1 MARKARLSH
10 TDYTVGWICAL
21 PIEMAA
27 AQVLLDHVHESL
39 PVHGNDHNT
48 YTLGAIG
55 EHNVVLCCLPSGVYG
70 PSSAQGVAAGLLS
83 SFPSIRFGLMVGVG
97 GGVPS
102 KDADIRLGDVVVSK
116 PTGIFG
122 GVVQCDSGK
131 ALACE
136 GADGFQRTGMLNQPP
151 QFLLT
156 GLSKLQANH
165 LGQCRRYLDF
175 LTEFEPSKLC
185 QEECAFVRPTEDDCL
200 YPADYEHVD
209 SNSYSCG
216 SCDPAKAISRPR
228 REPAG
233 VPIVHYGLI
242 ASGNTLVRD
251 AKYRDYLR
259 KELGVYCVEM
269 EAAGLMNSFPCLVV
283 RGICDYADSHK
294 NKKWQGYAA
303 AVAAALTKELLLL
316 VSACRIEQTHLTQVA
331 LADSGMF
338 TSCPWVFGLY
348 RPHTPN

>member
-1 MARKARLSH
+1 MP
-10 TDYTVGWICAL
+10 C
-21 PIEMAA
+21 
-27 AQVLLDHVHESL
+27 
-39 PVHGNDHNT
+39 
-48 YTLGAIG
+48 
-55 EHNVVLCCLPSGVYG
+55 
-70 PSSAQGVAAGLLS
+70 
-83 SFPSIRFGLMVGVG
+83 
-97 GGVPS
+97 

-116 PTGIFG
+116 PTGICG
-122 GVVQCDSGK
+122 GVVQYDSGK
-131 ALACE
+131 ALTSE

-165 LGQCRRYLDF
+165 LGQCRRYLEF
-175 LTEFEPSKLC
+175 LTAFEPSKPS
-185 QEECAFVRPTEDDCL
+185 QEESAFVRPIEDDCL

-209 SNSYSCG
+209 SDSSSCS

-228 REPAG
+228 REPAV
-233 VPIVHYGLI
+233 VPVVHYGLI

-251 AKYRDYLR
+251 ARLRDKLR

-316 VSACRIEQTHLTQVA
+316 VSGSRIEQTHLTQVA
-331 LADSGMF
+331 VADSGMF
-338 TSCPWVFGLY
+338 TICSYKPGAH
-348 RPHTPN
+348 RPQTPN